1 MMKINEEAVCEKKS
15 SLRVVSTS
23 PLAAVAA
30 PAPSHPI
37 ASPRA
42 PLPARGDRYADRS
55 HLAGEAG
62 KEKDAM
68 GNCCSDEVGHGAGRH
83 SVGPAASVA
92 EAASAA
98 ADRFLRS
105 RGAGASTQIE
115 LSLSASILGDQEYF
129 SKSNPMVIVYSKS
142 NDGALEEI
150 GRTEVILNS
159 LNPSWNAKINLQ
171 YQFEV
176 LQPLVFQIFD
186 IDPQFHDVSE
196 KMLKLEEQQFL
207 GEAICN
213 LSEVITKQNRLLTL
227 KLGVSEHNL
236 PNPSKSGELT
246 VEAEESA
253 GSKALMEMVFHCSD
267 LEIKDLLSK
276 SDPFLL
282 ISRISENG
290 TPVPICKTEVR
301 KNDLNPKWKPV
312 ILNLQQIGSKEN
324 PLIIECFNFSSNGK
338 HDLVGKIV
346 KSVAELENMYHS
358 QDGENFFVPASTA
371 HDCHSKEVLKSQ
383 VFVEKYLEN
392 NRHTFLDYISAGC
405 QMNLM
410 VAIDYTASNGN
421 PRLPDSLHYIDPSG
435 RPNAYQRVI
444 LEIGDV
450 LQYYDPAK
458 RFPSWGYGARPID
471 GPVSHCFNLNGSTY
485 QPEVEGIQGIMSAY
499 ISALRNVSL
508 AGPTLFGP
516 LISTATAIASQS
528 LTNNQQKYFILLIVT
543 DGVVTDFQET
553 IDAIIKASDFPLSI
567 VVVGVGG
574 ADFKEMEFLDLNKG
588 GRLESSTGR
597 VASRDVIQ
605 FAPMKDVHGAGISVV
620 QSLLAEIPGQFMT
633 YMRTRET
640 QAIS

>member
-1 MMKINEEAVCEKKS
+1 
-15 SLRVVSTS
+15 
-23 PLAAVAA
+23 
-30 PAPSHPI
+30 
-37 ASPRA
+37 
-42 PLPARGDRYADRS
+42 
-55 HLAGEAG
+55 
-62 KEKDAM
+62 M
-68 GNCCSDEVGHGAGRH
+68 GNCCSDEMGGGGGHAGRH
-83 SVGPAASVA
+83 SVGPAAAAAAAAA

-105 RGAGASTQIE
+105 RGAGASTQVE
-115 LSLSASILGDQEYF
+115 LSLSASNLGDQEF
-129 SKSNPMVIVYSKS
+129 FTKSNPMVIVYSKS
-142 NDGALEEI
+142 KEGALEEL

-159 LNPSWNAKINLQ
+159 LNPSWNARINVH

-176 LQPLVFQIFD
+176 YD
-186 IDPQFHDVSE
+186 IDPQFHDVNE

-207 GEAICN
+207 GEAVCL

-236 PNPSKSGELT
+236 PNPSKFGELN
-246 VEAEESA
+246 VQAEESA
-253 GSKALMEMVFHCSD
+253 GSKAIMEMVFRCSD

-282 ISRISENG
+282 ISRISESG
-290 TPVPICKTEVR
+290 VPVPICKTEVR
-301 KNDLNPKWKPV
+301 KNDLNPKWKP
-312 ILNLQQIGSKEN
+312 EN

-338 HDLVGKIV
+338 HDLIGKIV
-346 KSVAELENMYHS
+346 KSVAELEKMYHS

-371 HDCHSKEVLKSQ
+371 HDSHSKEVLKSQ
-383 VFVEKYLEN
+383 VYVEKYLEN
-392 NRHTFLDYISAGC
+392 NRQTFLDYISAGC
-405 QMNLM
+405 QLNFM
-410 VAIDYTASNGN
+410 VAVDFTASNGN
-421 PRLPDSLHYIDPSG
+421 PRLPDSLHYIDPTG
-435 RPNAYQRVI
+435 RPNAYQRAI
-444 LEIGDV
+444 LEVGDV

-458 RFPSWGYGARPID
+458 RFPSWGFGARPID

-516 LISTATAIASQS
+516 VVSTATAIANQS
-528 LTNNQQKYFILLIVT
+528 LANNQQKYFVLLIVT

-567 VVVGVGG
+567 LVVGVGG
-574 ADFKEMEFLDLNKG
+574 ADFKEMEFLDPNKG
-588 GRLESSTGR
+588 ERLESSTGR
-597 VASRDVIQ
+597 VASRDMIQ
-605 FAPMKDVHGAGISVV
+605 FAPMKDAHGSGISTV

-633 YMRTRET
+633 YMRTREI

>member
-1 MMKINEEAVCEKKS
+1 
-15 SLRVVSTS
+15 
-23 PLAAVAA
+23 
-30 PAPSHPI
+30 
-37 ASPRA
+37 
-42 PLPARGDRYADRS
+42 
-55 HLAGEAG
+55 
-62 KEKDAM
+62 M

-159 LNPSWNAKINLQ
+159 LNPSWTAKINLQ

-338 HDLVGKIV
+338 HDLVG
-346 KSVAELENMYHS
+346 Y
-358 QDGENFFVPASTA
+358 
-371 HDCHSKEVLKSQ
+371 
-383 VFVEKYLEN
+383 
-392 NRHTFLDYISAGC
+392 
-405 QMNLM
+405 
-410 VAIDYTASNGN
+410 
-421 PRLPDSLHYIDPSG
+421 
-435 RPNAYQRVI
+435 
-444 LEIGDV
+444 
-450 LQYYDPAK
+450 
-458 RFPSWGYGARPID
+458 
-471 GPVSHCFNLNGSTY
+471 
-485 QPEVEGIQGIMSAY
+485 
-499 ISALRNVSL
+499 
-508 AGPTLFGP
+508 P
-516 LISTATAIASQS
+516 L
-528 LTNNQQKYFILLIVT
+528 
-543 DGVVTDFQET
+543 
-553 IDAIIKASDFPLSI
+553 
-567 VVVGVGG
+567 
-574 ADFKEMEFLDLNKG
+574 
-588 GRLESSTGR
+588 
-597 VASRDVIQ
+597 
-605 FAPMKDVHGAGISVV
+605 
-620 QSLLAEIPGQFMT
+620 
-633 YMRTRET
+633 
-640 QAIS
+640 

>member
-1 MMKINEEAVCEKKS
+1 
-15 SLRVVSTS
+15 
-23 PLAAVAA
+23 
-30 PAPSHPI
+30 
-37 ASPRA
+37 
-42 PLPARGDRYADRS
+42 
-55 HLAGEAG
+55 
-62 KEKDAM
+62 M
-68 GNCCSDEVGHGAGRH
+68 GNCCSDEIGTGRH
-83 SVGPAASVA
+83 SVGPASSSAD
-92 EAASAA
+92 AASAA

-115 LSLSASILGDQEYF
+115 
-129 SKSNPMVIVYSKS
+129 SNPIVVVYSS

-150 GRTEVILNS
+150 GRTEVIVNS
-159 LNPSWNAKINLQ
+159 SSPSWNAKIILQ

-176 LQPLVFQIFD
+176 LQPLVFHIYD

-213 LSEVITKQNRLLTL
+213 LSDVVTKQNRLFTI
-227 KLGVSEHNL
+227 KLGVSEQNL
-236 PNPSKSGELT
+236 PNPSKFGELT
-246 VEAEESA
+246 VQAEESA

-282 ISRISENG
+282 ISRMSENG

-312 ILNLQQIGSKEN
+312 ILNLQQVGSKES
-324 PLIIECFNFSSNGK
+324 PLMIECFNFSSNGK

-346 KSVAELENMYHS
+346 KSVADLENLYHS
-358 QDGENFFVPASTA
+358 GNGENFFVPASNA
-371 HDCHSKEVLKSQ
+371 HDCHSMEVLKSQ
-383 VFVEKYLEN
+383 VYVEKYLEN
-392 NRHTFLDYISAGC
+392 SRHTFIDYISAGC
-405 QMNLM
+405 QLNLM

-444 LEIGDV
+444 LEIGDI

-458 RFPSWGYGARPID
+458 RIPSWGYGARPID

-528 LTNNQQKYFILLIVT
+528 LTSNQQKYFILLIVT

-553 IDAIIKASDFPLSI
+553 IDAIIKASDFPMSI

-574 ADFKEMEFLDLNKG
+574 ADFKEMEFLDPNKG

-605 FAPMKDVHGAGISVV
+605 FAPMKDVHGSRISIV

-633 YMRTRET
+633 YMRTREI

>member
-1 MMKINEEAVCEKKS
+1 
-15 SLRVVSTS
+15 
-23 PLAAVAA
+23 
-30 PAPSHPI
+30 
-37 ASPRA
+37 
-42 PLPARGDRYADRS
+42 
-55 HLAGEAG
+55 
-62 KEKDAM
+62 M

-115 LSLSASILGDQEYF
+115 LSLSASILGDQQYF

-150 GRTEVILNS
+150 GRTEVILDS

-176 LQPLVFQIFD
+176 LQPLVFQIYD

-213 LSEVITKQNRLLTL
+213 LSEVVTKQNRLLTL
-227 KLGVSEHNL
+227 KLGVSKHNL
-236 PNPSKSGELT
+236 PNSSKFGELT
-246 VEAEESA
+246 VQAEESA

-290 TPVPICKTEVR
+290 TPVPVCKTEVR

-312 ILNLQQIGSKEN
+312 ILNLQQIGSKEK
-324 PLIIECFNFSSNGK
+324 PLVIECFNFSSNGK

-383 VFVEKYLEN
+383 VYVEKYHEN

-405 QMNLM
+405 QLNLM

-444 LEIGDV
+444 LEIGDI

-485 QPEVEGIQGIMSAY
+485 HPEVEGIQGIMSAY
-499 ISALRNVSL
+499 ISALHNVSL

-516 LISTATAIASQS
+516 LISTATATASQS
-528 LTNNQQKYFILLIVT
+528 LTTNQQKYFILLIVT

-574 ADFKEMEFLDLNKG
+574 ADFKEMEFLDPNKG

-605 FAPMKDVHGAGISVV
+605 FAPMKDVHGMCFS
-620 QSLLAEIPGQFMT
+620 
-633 YMRTRET
+633 
-640 QAIS
+640 

>member
-1 MMKINEEAVCEKKS
+1 MVVGLIPNVVNLDSQRDNYWAEDTQLAWLRGIGLQVLRMNFTSCRS
-15 SLRVVSTS
+15 SVITDIF
-23 PLAAVAA
+23 P
-30 PAPSHPI
+30 H
-37 ASPRA
+37 
-42 PLPARGDRYADRS
+42 
-55 HLAGEAG
+55 
-62 KEKDAM
+62 
-68 GNCCSDEVGHGAGRH
+68 
-83 SVGPAASVA
+83 
-92 EAASAA
+92 
-98 ADRFLRS
+98 RFH
-105 RGAGASTQIE
+105 I
-115 LSLSASILGDQEYF
+115 Y
-129 SKSNPMVIVYSKS
+129 
-142 NDGALEEI
+142 
-150 GRTEVILNS
+150 
-159 LNPSWNAKINLQ
+159 
-171 YQFEV
+171 
-176 LQPLVFQIFD
+176 D
-186 IDPQFHDVSE
+186 IDPQFHEVGE

-213 LSEVITKQNRLLTL
+213 LSDVITKQNRLFTL

-236 PNPSKSGELT
+236 PNPSKFGELT
-246 VEAEESA
+246 VQAEESA

-282 ISRISENG
+282 ISRMSENG

-312 ILNLQQIGSKEN
+312 IMNLQQLSNVESMAELHWSMHEAEN
-324 PLIIECFNFSSNGK
+324 PLMIECFNFSSNGK

-358 QDGENFFVPASTA
+358 GNGENFFVPASNA

-383 VFVEKYLEN
+383 V
-392 NRHTFLDYISAGC
+392 
-405 QMNLM
+405 
-410 VAIDYTASNGN
+410 
-421 PRLPDSLHYIDPSG
+421 
-435 RPNAYQRVI
+435 I
-444 LEIGDV
+444 LEIGDI

-458 RFPSWGYGARPID
+458 RIPSWGYGARPID

-516 LISTATAIASQS
+516 LLSTATAIASQS
-528 LTNNQQKYFILLIVT
+528 LTSNQQKYFILLIVT

-567 VVVGVGG
+567 IVVGVGG
-574 ADFKEMEFLDLNKG
+574 ADFKEMEFLDPNKG

-605 FAPMKDVHGAGISVV
+605 FAPMKDVHGTGISIV
-620 QSLLAEIPGQFMT
+620 QSLLAEVPGQFMT
-633 YMRTRET
+633 YMRTREI

>member
-1 MMKINEEAVCEKKS
+1 MDFTSCRS
-15 SLRVVSTS
+15 SVITDIF
-23 PLAAVAA
+23 P
-30 PAPSHPI
+30 H
-37 ASPRA
+37 
-42 PLPARGDRYADRS
+42 
-55 HLAGEAG
+55 
-62 KEKDAM
+62 
-68 GNCCSDEVGHGAGRH
+68 
-83 SVGPAASVA
+83 
-92 EAASAA
+92 
-98 ADRFLRS
+98 RFH
-105 RGAGASTQIE
+105 I
-115 LSLSASILGDQEYF
+115 Y
-129 SKSNPMVIVYSKS
+129 
-142 NDGALEEI
+142 
-150 GRTEVILNS
+150 
-159 LNPSWNAKINLQ
+159 
-171 YQFEV
+171 
-176 LQPLVFQIFD
+176 D
-186 IDPQFHDVSE
+186 IDPQFHEVGE

-213 LSEVITKQNRLLTL
+213 LSDVITKQNRLFTL

-236 PNPSKSGELT
+236 PNPSKFGELT
-246 VEAEESA
+246 VQAEESA

-282 ISRISENG
+282 ISRMSENG

-312 ILNLQQIGSKEN
+312 IMNLQQSSNVESMAELHWSMHEAEN
-324 PLIIECFNFSSNGK
+324 LLMIECFNFSSNGK

-358 QDGENFFVPASTA
+358 GNGENFFVPASNA

-383 VFVEKYLEN
+383 V
-392 NRHTFLDYISAGC
+392 
-405 QMNLM
+405 
-410 VAIDYTASNGN
+410 
-421 PRLPDSLHYIDPSG
+421 
-435 RPNAYQRVI
+435 I
-444 LEIGDV
+444 LEIGDI

-458 RFPSWGYGARPID
+458 RIPSWGYGARPID

-516 LISTATAIASQS
+516 LLSTATAIASQS

-567 VVVGVGG
+567 IVVGVGG
-574 ADFKEMEFLDLNKG
+574 ADFKEMEFLDPNKG

-605 FAPMKDVHGAGISVV
+605 FAPMKDVHGTGISIV

-633 YMRTRET
+633 YMRTREI

>member
-1 MMKINEEAVCEKKS
+1 
-15 SLRVVSTS
+15 
-23 PLAAVAA
+23 
-30 PAPSHPI
+30 
-37 ASPRA
+37 
-42 PLPARGDRYADRS
+42 
-55 HLAGEAG
+55 
-62 KEKDAM
+62 M
-68 GNCCSDEVGHGAGRH
+68 GNCCSDEIGHGAGRH
-83 SVGPAASVA
+83 SVGPAASAV

-115 LSLSASILGDQEYF
+115 LSLAASNLGDQEYF
-129 SKSNPMVIVYSKS
+129 SKSNPMVVVYSKK

-176 LQPLVFQIFD
+176 LQQLVFQIYD

-207 GEAICN
+207 GEAICL
-213 LSEVITKQNRLLTL
+213 LSDVVTKQNRLLNI

-236 PNPSKSGELT
+236 PNPSKFGELT
-246 VEAEESA
+246 VQADESA
-253 GSKALMEMVFHCSD
+253 GSKALMEMVFRCSD

-290 TPVPICKTEVR
+290 MPVPICKTEVR

-324 PLIIECFNFSSNGK
+324 PLVIECFNFSSNGK

-358 QDGENFFVPASTA
+358 QNGENFFVPANTA

-383 VFVEKYLEN
+383 VYVEKYFEN

-405 QMNLM
+405 QLNLM

-421 PRLPDSLHYIDPSG
+421 PRLPDSLHYIDPNG

-444 LEIGDV
+444 LEFGDI

-471 GPVSHCFNLNGSTY
+471 GPVSHCFNLNGSAY

-528 LTNNQQKYFILLIVT
+528 LISNQQKYFILLIVT

-574 ADFKEMEFLDLNKG
+574 ADFKEMEFLDPNKG
-588 GRLESSTGR
+588 ERLESSTGR

-605 FAPMKDVHGAGISVV
+605 FAPMKDVHGAGISIV

>member
-1 MMKINEEAVCEKKS
+1 MSRQPGDPRLELPLAVPFPS
-15 SLRVVSTS
+15 IRVVSTT
-23 PLAAVAA
+23 PLAVVGTAA
-30 PAPSHPI
+30 TIPLAR
-37 ASPRA
+37 SPFSLR
-42 PLPARGDRYADRS
+42 RDRYTDRS
-55 HLAGEAG
+55 GFASEAGEQ
-62 KEKDAM
+62 KDAM
-68 GNCCSDEVGHGAGRH
+68 GNCCSDEIGTGRH
-83 SVGPAASVA
+83 SVGPASSSAD
-92 EAASAA
+92 AASAA

-115 LSLSASILGDQEYF
+115 LSLSASNLGDQEYF
-129 SKSNPMVIVYSKS
+129 FKSNPIVVVYSS

-150 GRTEVILNS
+150 GRTEVIVNS
-159 LNPSWNAKINLQ
+159 SSPSWNAKIILQ

-176 LQPLVFQIFD
+176 LQPLVFHIYD

-213 LSEVITKQNRLLTL
+213 LSDVVTKQNRLFTI
-227 KLGVSEHNL
+227 KLGVSEQNL
-236 PNPSKSGELT
+236 PNPSKFGELT
-246 VEAEESA
+246 VQAEESA

-282 ISRISENG
+282 ISRMSENG

-312 ILNLQQIGSKEN
+312 ILNLQQVGSKES
-324 PLIIECFNFSSNGK
+324 PLMIECFNFSSNGK

-346 KSVAELENMYHS
+346 KSVADLENLYHS
-358 QDGENFFVPASTA
+358 GNGENFFVPASNA
-371 HDCHSKEVLKSQ
+371 HDCHSMEVLKSQ
-383 VFVEKYLEN
+383 VYVEKYLEN
-392 NRHTFLDYISAGC
+392 SRHTFIDYISAGC
-405 QMNLM
+405 QLNLM

-444 LEIGDV
+444 LEIGDI

-458 RFPSWGYGARPID
+458 RIPSWGYGARPID

-528 LTNNQQKYFILLIVT
+528 LTSNQQKYFILLIVT

-553 IDAIIKASDFPLSI
+553 IDAIIKASDFPMSI

-574 ADFKEMEFLDLNKG
+574 ADFKEMEFLDPNKG

-605 FAPMKDVHGAGISVV
+605 FAPMKDVHGSRISIV

-633 YMRTRET
+633 YMRTREI